1 MVEKIKLPRNV
12 LEKVRNIVY
21 TKADT
26 FDYMNQ
32 GRNQNGTFINNL
44 ATDPE
49 VGGILKNYMSQQRIR
64 TYIKD
69 SILNRYAKD
78 KIHSLLSI
86 DIDKELSLLEEMP
99 VYLIERKT
107 IKSSTIH
114 LYRNESNTLIV
125 VGEGTVLKW
134 ETALRRALE
143 FIEVCPGKKTDEGKW
158 KIYVCLAST
167 DSSLTQSDKEH
178 IKNYSIYK
186 ISSMFVNKNRS
197 ARNR

>member
-1 MVEKIKLPRNV
+1 MAEKIKLPRNI
-12 LEKVRNIVY
+12 LEKVRNTVY
-21 TKADT
+21 VKADT
-26 FDYMNQ
+26 IDYMNQ
-32 GRNQNGTFINNL
+32 GRNENGAFINSL

-69 SILNRYAKD
+69 SILNRYSKE
-78 KIHSLLSI
+78 KIHSLLST
-86 DIDKELSLLEEMP
+86 DIDKVISSLEGMP

-114 LYRNESNTLIV
+114 LYRNESNKLIV

-143 FIEVCPGKKTDEGKW
+143 FIEVCPGKGTDELKW

-167 DSSLTQSDKEH
+167 GSSLTQSDKEH
-178 IKNYSIYK
+178 IINSLEYINVKAIFLEKK
-186 ISSMFVNKNRS
+186 I
-197 ARNR
+197 